1 MAISSGIDIVSIE
14 RVRKAALNKRFL
26 TRVFTE
32 NELDSLPQAIKP
44 AYTKR
49 LACVFAAKE
58 ACVKALSANPGFAGI
73 SVSWKD
79 IEITT
84 GVEKTIAV
92 KLHNEAKELFAGCTF
107 FLSISFA
114 NDVAIA
120 LVVMEWTKNSYW

>member
-14 RVRKAALNKRFL
+14 RLQKAALNKRFL

-32 NELDSLPQAIKP
+32 NELSLLPQAIKP
-44 AYTKR
+44 AYAKR

-58 ACVKALSANPGFAGI
+58 ACVKALSVNPGIAGI

-79 IEITT
+79 IEVTT
-84 GVEKTIAV
+84 GIEKTLAIE
-92 KLHNEAKELFAGCTF
+92 LHNEVKELFAGCTF

-120 LVVMEWTKNSYW
+120 LVVMEWTKKSYW